1 VRPKEVGVFI
11 GDKTRYAR
19 DGLYNQR
26 RTEVYRYGEVSSVE
40 AGLVELKKRRSSGV
54 KIIRGN
60 NVDMQRVGKRVE
72 LSKAGVRSV
81 EGRATDR
88 REERRYHVAE
98 RGRTGKTVSDVLSR
112 ADSCLRRGRDLKN
125 ERPMRQTW
133 RRSRRVMGGS
143 TEAGSAYVQR
153 GPGGYGRAAKAMDL
167 GRTVGHLNE
176 RREGRHRR
184 SQARTETGIIRRNE
198 TRASRSHP
206 RVVEKIKQRDEVA
219 GKSRVNVVSPKGNGR
234 GRRALGVDREGPTRP
249 ARVVIG
255 VDDGERVENG
265 RASLNDLAEK
275 KNGKVVCVM
284 NSHAPTRSGSQVEGV
299 ERRIPRKTA
308 VEADQRMVNRE
319 GKARWT
325 TGVGTMPKKQ
335 GEVGGG
341 VAESQPS
348 RVDTSRWAME
358 ERSDPYGEEDRTR
371 QRRRATRGVA
381 TLDGAWNDRRR
392 ADRYDY
398 YREGHAINRVSK
410 VMAKCSIDQ
419 VTARGKRK
427 STTLE

>member
-1 VRPKEVGVFI
+1 
-11 GDKTRYAR
+11 
-19 DGLYNQR
+19 
-26 RTEVYRYGEVSSVE
+26 
-40 AGLVELKKRRSSGV
+40 
-54 KIIRGN
+54 
-60 NVDMQRVGKRVE
+60 
-72 LSKAGVRSV
+72 
-81 EGRATDR
+81 
-88 REERRYHVAE
+88 
-98 RGRTGKTVSDVLSR
+98 
-112 ADSCLRRGRDLKN
+112 
-125 ERPMRQTW
+125 
-133 RRSRRVMGGS
+133 
-143 TEAGSAYVQR
+143 
-153 GPGGYGRAAKAMDL
+153 MDL